1 MPAKNVKIDVNVN
14 VEKLYNGGSID
25 ECCSLSDDN
34 GGRTPTGNPEQF
46 KTMVYKAKKVTWEP
60 EKTGEN
66 TSSYNLSLMS
76 IDYESDCNLFGD
88 DSLPAQRD
96 GKVRGEVLSTVNV
109 GDCEKY
115 LIKFTI
121 STETGAVKT
130 FAIDP
135 DLDVEGD
142 GNEGGNG

>member
-14 VEKLYNGGSID
+14 VEKLYNGGTID

-34 GGRTPTGNPEQF
+34 GGKTPTGNPEQF

-66 TSSYNLSLMS
+66 ASNYNLSLLS

-96 GKVRGEVLSTVNV
+96 GSVRGEVLSTVNV

-115 LIKFTI
+115 MIKFTI
-121 STETGAVKT
+121 STATGAVKT

-135 DLDVEGD
+135 DLETQDDGEGD
-142 GNEGGNG
+142 G